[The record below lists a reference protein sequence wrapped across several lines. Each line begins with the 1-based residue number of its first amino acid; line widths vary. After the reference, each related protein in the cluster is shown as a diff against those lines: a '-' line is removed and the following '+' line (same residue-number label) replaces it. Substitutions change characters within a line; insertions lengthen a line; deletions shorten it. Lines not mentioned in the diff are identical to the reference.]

1 MDSNT
6 NQARVPDSGQ
16 AIIQPDGNIVAASPY
31 YDFEPNTNGRTRI
44 AWVAG
49 KEAEENEWLRRK
61 LATAGQLGRV
71 SADYQGHCDRL
82 RAEGNATT
90 AAFVWFMRDR
100 DRADY
105 EEVDQALGRNH
116 EDTSIRSLVSRANED
131 LVDFPHPIP
140 FFDTRGGRI
149 NKTIIP

>member
-6 NQARVPDSGQ
+6 NQARVPHSGPTT
-16 AIIQPDGNIVAASPY
+16 IQPVGNIVVANPY
-31 YDFEPNTNGRTRI
+31 YDFEPNTNGPTRI
-44 AWVAG
+44 AWFAG

-61 LATAGQLGRV
+61 LATADQLGRV
-71 SADYQGHCDRL
+71 TVDYQGHCDRL
-82 RAEGNATT
+82 RSEGNSTT

-105 EEVDQALGRNH
+105 EELDQALGRDH
-116 EDTSIRSLVSRANED
+116 ADTSIRSLVSRANED
-131 LVDFPHPIP
+131 LLDFTHPIP
-140 FFDTRGGRI
+140 YFDTRGGRI